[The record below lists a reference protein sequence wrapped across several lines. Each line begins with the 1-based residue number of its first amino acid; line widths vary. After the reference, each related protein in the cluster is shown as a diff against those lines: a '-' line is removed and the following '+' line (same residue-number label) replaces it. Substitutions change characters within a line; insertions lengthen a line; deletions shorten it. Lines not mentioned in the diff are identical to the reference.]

1 MPCRRGKQAGRDGGR
16 LGRDAQL
23 DIIWLRDFEALVA
36 CKNFSRAAEERNV
49 SQPAFSRRIR
59 ALENEIGVR
68 LINRETLP
76 LTLTPAGEVFL
87 SQSRIMLRTY
97 EETIERCQTIDAA
110 GEHVI
115 RFAASQSL
123 YMTHYKT
130 LIAPLVSE
138 DGLETDLNSTSW
150 AADQFVSALQQG
162 YCDVILTYWHPSM
175 DFLGPLEVANFEYLT
190 LSTDRYV
197 PVSRTLPDGS
207 PEFRFT
213 AAGKESVPLLSYG
226 AVSALRSVQDFALQ
240 QLLPRQKVFVVNQNA
255 LANSVKAMI
264 EEGFGM
270 GWLPLSLCRREIGTG
285 RFAVVDDRLSTDLE
299 IRLYRDPRSTKP
311 TLDMLWKQLQQS
323 AVDAA

>member
-1 MPCRRGKQAGRDGGR
+1 M
-16 LGRDAQL
+16 

-36 CKNFSRAAEERNV
+36 CKNFSRAAEDRNV

-76 LTLTPAGEVFL
+76 LTMTPAGEVFL
-87 SQSRIMLRTY
+87 SQARIMLRTY

-110 GEHVI
+110 SEHVI

-123 YMTHYKT
+123 YMTHYKS
-130 LIAPLVSE
+130 LIAPLASE
-138 DGLETDLNSTSW
+138 GGLDTDLNSTSW

-190 LSTDRYV
+190 LSSDRFV
-197 PVSRTLPDGS
+197 PVSRRT
-207 PEFRFT
+207 PEGAVEFDLNVQNKH
-213 AAGKESVPLLSYG
+213 AVPLLSYG
-226 AVSALRSVQDFALQ
+226 VVSALRSVQDFTLT
-240 QLLPRQKVFVVNQNA
+240 QLLPSQKVFVVNQNA

-264 EEGFGM
+264 QEGFGM
-270 GWLPLSLCRREIGTG
+270 GWLPQSLCHREIASGQ
-285 RFAVVDDRLSTDLE
+285 FAIVDERLATDLE
-299 IRLYRDPRSTKP
+299 VRLYRDPRRTKP
-311 TLDMLWKQLQQS
+311 SLDVLWKTLTTKAEPHS
-323 AVDAA
+323 TSRD

>member
-1 MPCRRGKQAGRDGGR
+1 
-16 LGRDAQL
+16 
-23 DIIWLRDFEALVA
+23 
-36 CKNFSRAAEERNV
+36 
-49 SQPAFSRRIR
+49 
-59 ALENEIGVR
+59 VR

-130 LIAPLVSE
+130 LIAPLASE
-138 DGLETDLNSTSW
+138 GGVDTDLNSTSW

-190 LSTDRYV
+190 LSRDRYV
-197 PVSRTLPDGS
+197 PVSRTMPDGQ
-207 PEFRFT
+207 PEFRFPVS
-213 AAGKESVPLLSYG
+213 GKESVPLLSYG
-226 AVSALRSVQDFALQ
+226 AVSALRSVQDFALE
-240 QLLPRQKVFVVNQNA
+240 QLLPGQKVFVVNQNA
-255 LANSVKAMI
+255 VANSVKAMI
-264 EEGFGM
+264 QEGFGM
-270 GWLPLSLCRREIGTG
+270 GWLPLSLCRREIAEG
-285 RFAVVDDRLSTDLE
+285 RFAVVDERLTTDLE

-311 TLDMLWKQLQQS
+311 TLDVLWKQLSNS
-323 AVDAA
+323 AMDAA

>member
-1 MPCRRGKQAGRDGGR
+1 M
-16 LGRDAQL
+16 
-23 DIIWLRDFEALVA
+23 DIIWLKDFEALVA

-110 GEHVI
+110 SENVI

-130 LIAPLVSE
+130 LIAPLASE
-138 DGLETDLNSTSW
+138 GGVDTDLNSTSW

-197 PVSRTLPDGS
+197 PVSRTTADGAA
-207 PEFRFT
+207 EFAFKPGSKD
-213 AAGKESVPLLSYG
+213 AVPLLSYG
-226 AVSALRSVQDFALQ
+226 AVSALRSVQEFALT
-240 QLLPRQKVFVVNQNA
+240 QLLPGQKVFVVNQNA

-264 EEGFGM
+264 QEGFGI
-270 GWLPLSLCRREIGTG
+270 GWLPLSLCREEIASG
-285 RFAVVDDRLSTDLE
+285 RFAIVDERLGTDLE
-299 IRLYRDPRSTKP
+299 IRLYRDPRSTKQ
-311 TLDMLWKQLQQS
+311 TLDVLWKQLKRS
-323 AVDAA
+323 AMKAA

>member
-1 MPCRRGKQAGRDGGR
+1 M
-16 LGRDAQL
+16 
-23 DIIWLRDFEALVA
+23 DIIWLKDFEALVA

-110 GEHVI
+110 GENVI

-130 LIAPLVSE
+130 LIAPLASE
-138 DGLETDLNSTSW
+138 GGVDTDLNSTSW

-197 PVSRTLPDGS
+197 PVSRTTADGA
-207 PEFRFT
+207 PEFGF
-213 AAGKESVPLLSYG
+213 AAGSKDAVPLLSYG
-226 AVSALRSVQDFALQ
+226 AVSALRSVQEFALT
-240 QLLPRQKVFVVNQNA
+240 QLLPTQKVFVVNQNA

-264 EEGFGM
+264 QEGFGM
-270 GWLPLSLCRREIGTG
+270 GWLPLSLCRQEIASG
-285 RFAVVDDRLSTDLE
+285 RFAIVDERLGTDLE
-299 IRLYRDPRSTKP
+299 IRLYRDPRSTKQ
-311 TLDMLWKQLQQS
+311 TLEVLWKQLKRS
-323 AVDAA
+323 AMKAA

>member
-1 MPCRRGKQAGRDGGR
+1 M
-16 LGRDAQL
+16 

-87 SQSRIMLRTY
+87 SQARIMLRTY

-110 GEHVI
+110 SENVI
-115 RFAASQSL
+115 RFATSQSL
-123 YMTHYKT
+123 YMTHYKN
-130 LIAPLVSE
+130 LIAPLASKGGV
-138 DGLETDLNSTSW
+138 DTDLNSTSW
-150 AADQFVSALQQG
+150 AADQFVSALQQS

-190 LSTDRYV
+190 LSADRLV
-197 PVSRTLPDGS
+197 LVSRARPGGG
-207 PEFRFT
+207 PEFHFK
-213 AAGKESVPLLSYG
+213 AGSKEALPLLSYG
-226 AVSALRSVQDFALQ
+226 VVSALRAVQDF
-240 QLLPRQKVFVVNQNA
+240 LLGQTVTPQKILIVNQNA

-264 EEGFGM
+264 LEGFGM
-270 GWLPLSLCRREIGTG
+270 GWLPLNLCKTELAEG
-285 RFAVVDDRLSTDLE
+285 RLAIVDERLATDLE
-299 IRLYRDPRSTKP
+299 VRVYRDPKNRKG
-311 TLDMLWKQLQQS
+311 TLDELWKQLQQEQQLRLQRHPNM
-323 AVDAA
+323 AAPRLHAG

>member
-1 MPCRRGKQAGRDGGR
+1 M
-16 LGRDAQL
+16 
-23 DIIWLRDFEALVA
+23 DIIWLKDFEALVA

-110 GEHVI
+110 GENVI

-130 LIAPLVSE
+130 LIAPLASE
-138 DGLETDLNSTSW
+138 GGVDTDLNSTSW

-197 PVSRTLPDGS
+197 PVSRTATDGAA
-207 PEFRFT
+207 EFAFKPGSKD
-213 AAGKESVPLLSYG
+213 AVPLLSYG
-226 AVSALRSVQDFALQ
+226 AVSALRSVQEFALT
-240 QLLPRQKVFVVNQNA
+240 QLLPRAESVCRQPERTGQQRQGDDPGGVRHR
-255 LANSVKAMI
+255 LAAAEPVPRRNRLRPVRNCGRAA
-264 EEGFGM
+264 GHRPRNP
-270 GWLPLSLCRREIGTG
+270 PL
-285 RFAVVDDRLSTDLE
+285 
-299 IRLYRDPRSTKP
+299 PRSAQHQTDSGCAVEAAEA
-311 TLDMLWKQLQQS
+311 LGDESGLSGQQK
-323 AVDAA
+323 AVAR